1 MIAALGDLLARHEL
15 LLLFVVI
22 VLGLLL
28 GRVELCGVR
37 LGVAGVLFVGLGLS
51 AWVRAPAGRL
61 ELAPQLKD
69 LGLVLF
75 VYCVGLTSG
84 PGFFSAWRNR
94 GLRPNLVVLLA
105 LTCGALVAAFV
116 GKLMGLDR
124 GQIAG
129 VFCGALTNTPALG
142 AASDRLA
149 GTPLES
155 HAALGYSVTYPF
167 GVLGAL
173 LLSRGFARLARREL
187 AREHESQANTKTSI
201 ESANLQITSAEVI
214 GRSLGELRVR
224 DVVGV
229 VVSRVRH
236 GAELVVPTKHT
247 RFDRG
252 DVITVVGTSAAIH
265 AAVALFGK
273 PSLERLEIGRDKIDM
288 RRILV
293 SRGEHAGC
301 MLSELDLERRFNA
314 QITRVRRAD
323 VDLLASDALRLEL
336 GDRLRVVAPPPQLR
350 ELSAFLGD
358 SERELAEVD
367 YVAFGLGLC
376 AGLLLARLP
385 LPLFGNQ
392 FTLGNAGGPL
402 VVALVLGRL
411 ARSRS
416 LVWAMPHEANHTL
429 RELGLLLFLAG
440 VGVTA
445 GGRLD
450 GVLNR
455 QGWLMLALGGAV
467 TLVTTAVAL
476 PLLRGWA
483 RASVISSLGS
493 ASGLQTQPATLAAA
507 FELSKCSDET
517 YVAYAL
523 VYPVAMIAKI
533 LLAQVIVLLG

>member
-1 MIAALGDLLARHEL
+1 
-15 LLLFVVI
+15 
-22 VLGLLL
+22 
-28 GRVELCGVR
+28 
-37 LGVAGVLFVGLGLS
+37 
-51 AWVRAPAGRL
+51 
-61 ELAPQLKD
+61 
-69 LGLVLF
+69 
-75 VYCVGLTSG
+75 
-84 PGFFSAWRNR
+84 
-94 GLRPNLVVLLA
+94 
-105 LTCGALVAAFV
+105 
-116 GKLMGLDR
+116 
-124 GQIAG
+124 
-129 VFCGALTNTPALG
+129 
-142 AASDRLA
+142 
-149 GTPLES
+149 
-155 HAALGYSVTYPF
+155 
-167 GVLGAL
+167 
-173 LLSRGFARLARREL
+173 
-187 AREHESQANTKTSI
+187 
-201 ESANLQITSAEVI
+201 
-214 GRSLGELRVR
+214 
-224 DVVGV
+224 
-229 VVSRVRH
+229 
-236 GAELVVPTKHT
+236 
-247 RFDRG
+247 
-252 DVITVVGTSAAIH
+252 
-265 AAVALFGK
+265 
-273 PSLERLEIGRDKIDM
+273 
-288 RRILV
+288 
-293 SRGEHAGC
+293 
-301 MLSELDLERRFNA
+301 LSELDLERRFNA

-336 GDRLRVVAPPPQLR
+336 GDRLRVVAHPPQLR

-367 YVAFGLGLC
+367 YVALGLGLC

-411 ARSRS
+411 ARNRS

-533 LLAQVIVLLG
+533 LLAQVIVLLA